1 MVPGGD
7 CCSRLDWDHHN
18 VICTVKLELNISV
31 VCWISLLDLM
41 CQVEVGIEIIHK
53 EMTPQHSFFKGT

>member
-1 MVPGGD
+1 MIVAA
-7 CCSRLDWDHHN
+7 DWIWIIIY
-18 VICTVKLELNISV
+18 VLCTVMLELNISV

>member
-1 MVPGGD
+1 MIVAV
-7 CCSRLDWDHHN
+7 DWIGISIY
-18 VICTVKLELNISV
+18 VLCTVKLELNISV

-41 CQVEVGIEIIHK
+41 CQVEVDDEMIQKK

>member
-1 MVPGGD
+1 MIVAV
-7 CCSRLDWDHHN
+7 DWIGISIY
-18 VICTVKLELNISV
+18 VLCTVKLELNISV
-31 VCWISLLDLM
+31 VCWISLFDLM